1 MPLNKSWHDY
11 NESLIERGRVL
22 IDLSFIKSS
31 NKEIKKMNIDK
42 VGAPFQ
48 YSDSY
53 VQFLAFLKI
62 GFKIP
67 YRMVQGIVRG
77 LSDYVRI
84 EEIHFTHIRRRM
96 IRLKPSILEMDFGD
110 GKEEPITLIVDASG
124 LTVSRKGHY
133 IEQKWIRKKKEFVK
147 LHIAV
152 DAKSKK
158 VVSFRIT
165 KGTVHDAKTFCPLV
179 REAAKKYDI
188 EKLHADKAHDNR
200 RNFNLLDEL
209 DVEPAIEIRNNA
221 STRSGGCQ
229 LRREEVLL
237 IKKLGY
243 EGWKRIKDAGRRWI
257 AEIVFS
263 SIKRVLGEDLLSR
276 KFSTQKVEAGL
287 KVMLYNKFISL

>member
-22 IDLSFIKSS
+22 IDVSFLKSS
-31 NKEIKKMNIDK
+31 NKEIKKMNIGK

-77 LSDYVRI
+77 LSEYVRI
-84 EEIHFTHIRRRM
+84 VEEIHFTHIRRRM
-96 IRLKPSILEMDFGD
+96 IMIKPSIGNDND
-110 GKEEPITLIVDASG
+110 NEEPITLVVDASG
-124 LTVSRKGHY
+124 LTVSKKGDY
-133 IEQKWIRKKKEFVK
+133 IEEKWIRKKKEFIK
-147 LHIAV
+147 LHIAA

-165 KGTVHDAKTFCPLV
+165 RGNVHDAKKFCPLV
-179 REAAKKYDI
+179 RESSKKCNIDRVY
-188 EKLHADKAHDNR
+188 ADKAHDNR
-200 RNFNLLDEL
+200 RNFNLLDRL
-209 DVEPAIEIRNNA
+209 DVEPVIAIRNNA
-221 STRSGGCQ
+221 STRARGCQ

-237 IKKLGY
+237 LKKLGY
-243 EGWKRIKDAGRRWI
+243 QRWKQIKDAGRRWI

-263 SIKRVLGEDLLSR
+263 SIKRVLGEDL
-276 KFSTQKVEAGL
+276 FSKRFSAQKVEAGL
-287 KVMLYNKFISL
+287 KIMLYNKFISL